1 MFVKVYR
8 FMAWYRFV
16 ETMECE
22 DVISLSIFL
31 IFSTPTFYVLCILCK
46 PIQPSGSKYNL
57 QENS

>member
-22 DVISLSIFL
+22 DVISPSIFL
-31 IFSTPTFYVLCILCK
+31 IFSTPTYYGYYVNRFALV
-46 PIQPSGSKYNL
+46 
-57 QENS
+57 ENMIYRKTLD